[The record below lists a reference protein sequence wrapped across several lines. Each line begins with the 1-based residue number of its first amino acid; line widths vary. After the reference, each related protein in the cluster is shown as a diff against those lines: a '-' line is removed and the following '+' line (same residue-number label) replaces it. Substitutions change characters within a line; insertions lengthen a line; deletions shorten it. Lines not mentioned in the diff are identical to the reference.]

1 MKGKEKDKQTKEKV
15 ISGVRH
21 SNTLQTSPALG
32 RQRREGAGAQKFK
45 TDPGKAMRPYLK
57 ASKQTN
63 TLHLLQWAKSSSR
76 HFSKDYSQ
84 VTNSKETV
92 FGSICQQENAN
103 QSHRVPLQTGQQL
116 KLKLETDGESTQA
129 QRSQTPPPTPML
141 LLELWS
147 GPDADSVTGPQ
158 ILKFRVTI
166 WLRSLPKRTG
176 NIFIQKLPII
186 AQKWDHPRG
195 LSTAEEISRTTCTYD
210 GIGSHHGKELNPDTW
225 YSWDLGSIMR

>member
-1 MKGKEKDKQTKEKV
+1 MLKAWGSMLRTKIRGRGSVERKGRRGEKGKGKERKRKGQTKEKV

-129 QRSQTPPPTPML
+129 QRSQTPPPTPHAAA
-141 LLELWS
+141 
-147 GPDADSVTGPQ
+147 GTV
-158 ILKFRVTI
+158 
-166 WLRSLPKRTG
+166 
-176 NIFIQKLPII
+176 
-186 AQKWDHPRG
+186 KWPR
-195 LSTAEEISRTTCTYD
+195 R
-210 GIGSHHGKELNPDTW
+210 
-225 YSWDLGSIMR
+225 